1 MGTERELRQAKMV
14 MESLCSGCSAFAWET
29 MDGRHLWGRNF
40 DFNRLAEGSKVT
52 YIPREMKFYT
62 CGTELE
68 GTLEED
74 TCQVTD
80 YAAVGTGVQIFPS
93 TPVLYE
99 GINERGL
106 MGGQLYYREFAHFG
120 EGQETGRLRL
130 QPPFAV
136 TYFLAKCATVEEVA
150 EKIEREVQLVGN
162 PLLGTVP
169 PIHWIF
175 SDGTGETIV
184 VEPDRDGLHVYR
196 NTMGV
201 MTNSPSYQW
210 HRLNLLNYAQI
221 RDLDYEG
228 FQINGEQLEQCFSGS
243 GAFGMPGD
251 WSSPSRFVR
260 LSFLKK
266 YGVKGSC
273 EQEGI
278 SHMFRIFSSV
288 AFPYGMVRVTENGV
302 VTDYDKEVSPYD
314 YTVYTSAMCAESRRF
329 YWISY
334 RNTRVQY
341 VDLHTLLHLDRC
353 VQFELGLEEDFQC
366 VTDPDQGGEKV

>member
-1 MGTERELRQAKMV
+1 MGTERELRQARMV

-150 EKIEREVQLVGN
+150 EKIEREVQFGKSASGN
-162 PLLGTVP
+162 GAADPLDLFRWDWGDHRGGARPGWSSCLSEYHGSDDQQSQLSMAPSEPVELCSDPGPGLRGIPDQRGAVVAVLLGEWGVWNARRLVLTLPFRPV
-169 PIHWIF
+169 IF
-175 SDGTGETIV
+175 
-184 VEPDRDGLHVYR
+184 L
-196 NTMGV
+196 
-201 MTNSPSYQW
+201 
-210 HRLNLLNYAQI
+210 
-221 RDLDYEG
+221 
-228 FQINGEQLEQCFSGS
+228 
-243 GAFGMPGD
+243 
-251 WSSPSRFVR
+251 
-260 LSFLKK
+260 
-266 YGVKGSC
+266 
-273 EQEGI
+273 
-278 SHMFRIFSSV
+278 
-288 AFPYGMVRVTENGV
+288 
-302 VTDYDKEVSPYD
+302 
-314 YTVYTSAMCAESRRF
+314 
-329 YWISY
+329 
-334 RNTRVQY
+334 
-341 VDLHTLLHLDRC
+341 
-353 VQFELGLEEDFQC
+353 
-366 VTDPDQGGEKV
+366 EKVWGEGEL